1 MGVWHVG
8 FPSADGHMT
17 LPSARQS
24 LIVLIAFPASLDG
37 SVGFVAA
44 ASASAWVMAVAR
56 GSMAIQASRSKQLS
70 TSGAL
75 PLILTP
81 GQ

>member
-17 LPSARQS
+17 LPSFRQFV
-24 LIVLIAFPASLDG
+24 IALIAFPASPDG
-37 SVGFVAA
+37 SVRLAA
-44 ASASAWVMAVAR
+44 ASAAAWSMGVAL
-56 GSMAIQASRSKQLS
+56 GSMAMQASRSKQLS

>member
-1 MGVWHVG
+1 
-8 FPSADGHMT
+8 MT
-17 LPSARQS
+17 LPSFRQFA
-24 LIVLIAFPASLDG
+24 IAAIAFPASPDG
-37 SVGFVAA
+37 SVWFAA
-44 ASASAWVMAVAR
+44 ASALAWSMGVAL
-56 GSMAIQASRSKQLS
+56 GSMAMQASRSKQLS